1 MTSKGQVTIPKAIRE
16 QLRLRPGHK
25 LDLLLDEAG
34 GLRVEPVTGPVTEL
48 KGMLPKP
55 RRPVTLL
62 EMEKATAAA
71 GGCALQQS

>member
-16 QLRLRPGHK
+16 QLRLRLGDK
-25 LDLLLDEAG
+25 LDLVLDEAG

-55 RRPVTLL
+55 RCPVALV
-62 EMEKATAAA
+62 EMEKAIAAS
-71 GGCALQQS
+71 GGRAL